1 MRRLNL
7 FEFGDQQW
15 FPQVLRDAE
24 TAYLAVAY
32 RLLPLARCWAERI
45 STVLDPG
52 EAAEI
57 VDLCSGSGGA
67 MPSII
72 AELEA
77 RGHEARA
84 RLTDLY
90 PNPKSAAHPHI
101 QWLAEPVDATRVP
114 PKLAGVRT
122 MFSAFHHFRP
132 DAAKAILKDAF
143 DRRSAICIFESGPGT
158 LLAACQHGWGSIGCT
173 RANAVGAAVPLG
185 LPGVH
190 LPDSADAADRIVG
203 RHGLDVAHLLA
214 GADEGLN
221 ARPAG
226 T

>member
-32 RLLPLARCWAERI
+32 RLLPLARPWAERI

-52 EAAEI
+52 EPAEI

-67 MPSII
+67 MPLII

-77 RGHEARA
+77 RGHKVRA

-90 PNPKSAAHPHI
+90 PNLKSAAHPHI

-114 PKLAGVRT
+114 PKLGGVLT
-122 MFSAFHHFRP
+122 IGLLNSL
-132 DAAKAILKDAF
+132 LKKQKE
-143 DRRSAICIFESGPGT
+143 I
-158 LLAACQHGWGSIGCT
+158 
-173 RANAVGAAVPLG
+173 AV
-185 LPGVH
+185 
-190 LPDSADAADRIVG
+190 S
-203 RHGLDVAHLLA
+203 
-214 GADEGLN
+214 
-221 ARPAG
+221 
-226 T
+226 